1 MKIKNILLFIA
12 LLLAGLVFGEQK
24 TDLSKANSLYKSGQ
38 YAEAAVAYE
47 EVMKKNGSAP
57 ELYYN
62 LGNAYF
68 KSDEIGKSILN
79 YERALRLAPSY
90 ADARHNLEF
99 AQTKI
104 VDNIVQIPPFF
115 IKKWLT
121 TLIRLLSPDQ
131 WYVISLILLIVTLAG
146 FLHFIFGRSLAFR
159 KISFYLS
166 FVFLALTIVSVTFAT
181 IRLNKLVQHNEAIIM
196 TGSVTVKSSPDKSG
210 TDLFQL
216 HEGTKVEIKSS
227 LDSWIEIE
235 VGNGNVGW
243 IERIKVE
250 KI

>member
-79 YERALRLAPSY
+79 YEFRCY
-90 ADARHNLEF
+90 
-99 AQTKI
+99 I
-104 VDNIVQIPPFF
+104 FF
-115 IKKWLT
+115 I
-121 TLIRLLSPDQ
+121 DQ
-131 WYVISLILLIVTLAG
+131 
-146 FLHFIFGRSLAFR
+146 R
-159 KISFYLS
+159 KC
-166 FVFLALTIVSVTFAT
+166 
-181 IRLNKLVQHNEAIIM
+181 N
-196 TGSVTVKSSPDKSG
+196 SG
-210 TDLFQL
+210 TRS
-216 HEGTKVEIKSS
+216 TKNPCR
-227 LDSWIEIE
+227 
-235 VGNGNVGW
+235 NG
-243 IERIKVE
+243 
-250 KI
+250 